1 MLYGNDDIKV
11 DGEDYAIALRNL
23 EQKYGYDED
32 IETIIKMCKQ
42 WENSF
47 HKLENR
53 YHKLVMETAIFE
65 AKSVK
70 SQRNNHQYLYL
81 TITRK

>member
-47 HKLENR
+47 HKLESR

-65 AKSVK
+65 AKIRK
-70 SQRNNHQYLYL
+70 
-81 TITRK
+81 ITAE

>member
-1 MLYGNDDIKV
+1 MLYGNDDIQV

-65 AKSVK
+65 AKIRK
-70 SQRNNHQYLYL
+70 NHSGIIINIY
-81 TITRK
+81 I

>member
-1 MLYGNDDIKV
+1 MLYGIDDIQV

-32 IETIIKMCKQ
+32 IATIIKMCNQ

-47 HKLENR
+47 HKIER
-53 YHKLVMETAIFE
+53 KYHKLVMETAVFE
-65 AKSVK
+65 AKIRK
-70 SQRNNHQYLYL
+70 
-81 TITRK
+81 ITEE

>member
-47 HKLENR
+47 HKLKNR

-65 AKSVK
+65 AKIRK
-70 SQRNNHQYLYL
+70 
-81 TITRK
+81 ITAE

>member
-32 IETIIKMCKQ
+32 IEPIIKMCKQ
-42 WENSF
+42 W
-47 HKLENR
+47 
-53 YHKLVMETAIFE
+53 
-65 AKSVK
+65 
-70 SQRNNHQYLYL
+70 
-81 TITRK
+81 

>member
-42 WENSF
+42 WENNF

-65 AKSVK
+65 AKIRK
-70 SQRNNHQYLYL
+70 
-81 TITRK
+81 ITAE

>member
-1 MLYGNDDIKV
+1 MLYGNDDIQV

-32 IETIIKMCKQ
+32 IETIIKMYNQ

-65 AKSVK
+65 AKIRK
-70 SQRNNHQYLYL
+70 
-81 TITRK
+81 ITAE

>member
-42 WENSF
+42 WGNSF

-65 AKSVK
+65 AKIRK
-70 SQRNNHQYLYL
+70 
-81 TITRK
+81 ITAE

>member
-1 MLYGNDDIKV
+1 MLYGIDDIQV

-32 IETIIKMCKQ
+32 IATIIKMCNQ

-47 HKLENR
+47 HKIER
-53 YHKLVMETAIFE
+53 KYHKLVMEIAVFE
-65 AKSVK
+65 AKIRK
-70 SQRNNHQYLYL
+70 
-81 TITRK
+81 ITEE